1 MRFIRAFC
9 LGSGRFEK
17 EKTMTENQEAVK
29 AEEAVKE
36 ETAVAATQ
44 ETAAEAKQEPV
55 VENPNLR
62 TIEVTIA
69 GKEFQDAVT
78 KELRRLGKKAKMPGF
93 RPGHVPFAMVEAMY
107 GQQASSEVL
116 NTMLEREANKAMR
129 EGQYHV
135 VGQFDAKPLAP
146 AEGSQDM
153 RFEVSFEVYP
163 DVVVPDF
170 SAVELKRYL
179 CTVDDEAVNKT
190 IDTIVKQRV
199 TFTTEDGRKAAAE
212 DRLTVNFTG
221 TIDGKEFQGGKA
233 EGFSFVLGQG
243 RMLPEFEEAAT
254 GMSAG
259 EKKTFTLTFPENY
272 GNKELAGKAAQFDL
286 ECVKVDAPHYPEVND
301 EFAKSLAVESVDA
314 LKTEIRANI
323 EREVQE
329 RLYERNRTEAFNAAV
344 EVFNYQAP
352 AAIVLEEQKRLRE
365 NFQQMVYNMT
375 GQTNKEGAPLE
386 MFLDAAKKQ
395 ARIGMMITA
404 IIDQNKIEAT
414 DDDVKARASQLAA
427 AYEQPEAVV
436 EDLVKTQRNN
446 LAGRVLEEKALE
458 FLFGQAKTT
467 EETLTFEQ
475 LSGMGRGE

>member
-1 MRFIRAFC
+1 MRFKRVICHGFK
-9 LGSGRFEK
+9 RFEK

-29 AEEAVKE
+29 AEETVKE

-44 ETAAEAKQEPV
+44 EAA
-55 VENPNLR
+55 VETQAVNPNLR
-62 TIEVTIA
+62 TLEVTIN
-69 GKEFQDAVT
+69 GKEFQDGVT
-78 KELRRLGKKAKMPGF
+78 KELRRLAKKAKMPGF
-93 RPGHVPFAMVEAMY
+93 RPGHVPFGMVEAMY
-107 GQQASSEVL
+107 GQQASAEVINKL
-116 NTMLEREANKAMR
+116 LEREANKAMR
-129 EGQYHV
+129 EGQFRV

-146 AEGSQDM
+146 AEGSQDL

-163 DVVVPDF
+163 DIELPDF
-170 SAVELKRYL
+170 SGVELKRYL
-179 CTVDDEAVNKT
+179 CTVDDAAVNKT

-199 TFTTEDGRKAAAE
+199 TFTTEEGRKAASE

-221 TIDGKEFQGGKA
+221 TIDGQEFQGGKA
-233 EGFSFVLGQG
+233 EGFTFVLGQG

-254 GMSAG
+254 GMAAG

-286 ECVKVDAPHYPEVND
+286 ECVRVDAPSYPEVND

-314 LKTEIRANI
+314 LKAEIRNNI

-352 AAIVLEEQKRLRE
+352 AAIVHSEQERLRA
-365 NFQQMVYNMT
+365 NFQQMLYGMS
-375 GQTNKEGAPLE
+375 GQKNKESAPLE
-386 MFLDAAKKQ
+386 LFLEPAKKQ

-414 DDDVKARASQLAA
+414 DDDIKARASQLAA
-427 AYEQPEAVV
+427 AYEQPAEVV
-436 EDLVKTQRNN
+436 EDLVKNQRNN
-446 LAGRVLEEKALE
+446 LASRVLEEKALE
-458 FLFGQAKTT
+458 FLFSKAKTA

-475 LSGMGRGE
+475 LSGMGRE